1 MLCRLRN
8 KQRIPLLIKI
18 DNHYLSVSAE
28 QRLVWELESDKRAIL
43 QHANS
48 PICLFKKQIN

>member
-48 PICLFKKQIN
+48 PICLFKKQTN